1 MNLKIVI
8 VGSTGKLGTKL
19 LRFTK
24 KNSIS
29 LSCITCYKNSKKI
42 IQQKFSNKIKNHFI
56 LSSYNDQKKFFKYL
70 EQKINIIYFLDY
82 GSESLKYLSHFLKYN
97 SNSIIAIANKEMII
111 AGGPLLQKKI
121 KKTNNFFIPLDSEH
135 FSLLNSNINK
145 NNIQKVYITASGGHS
160 ILIKI

>member
-70 EQKINIIYFLDY
+70 EQKINFVHPQHFQEPPKPPRMLPLRHEKPNEKWCTQEI
-82 GSESLKYLSHFLKYN
+82 GRSLCPEGYCH
-97 SNSIIAIANKEMII
+97 
-111 AGGPLLQKKI
+111 QR
-121 KKTNNFFIPLDSEH
+121 KTLRF
-135 FSLLNSNINK
+135 
-145 NNIQKVYITASGGHS
+145 
-160 ILIKI
+160 